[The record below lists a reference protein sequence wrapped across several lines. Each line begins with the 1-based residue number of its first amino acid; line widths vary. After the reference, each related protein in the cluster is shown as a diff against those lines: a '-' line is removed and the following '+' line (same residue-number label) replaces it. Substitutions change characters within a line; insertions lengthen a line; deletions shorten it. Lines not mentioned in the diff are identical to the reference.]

1 MTTASRSFQV
11 MAKPTGAV
19 CNLDCAYCYYLEKKD
34 LYPKRQSLRMADD
47 LLESYIVQHIE
58 ACPDDLILFAWHG
71 GEPTVLGLDYFRRI
85 VELQRRHRPAGR
97 RIRNGIQTN
106 GTLLDEEW
114 CRFLAAERFQVG
126 ISVDGPR
133 ELHDP
138 YRVTKG
144 GKSTHKQVMQSY
156 RLLKRYGIAC
166 DMLCVVHQKNV
177 AQPALVYRFFRD
189 SGVKLLQFLPLVARQ
204 GETGVSAESVPA
216 EAYGDFLCGVFDEW
230 IKHDVGLIAIQNF
243 DEALRPYLGIDH
255 SICISRKT
263 CGDVVVVEH
272 NGDVY
277 ACDHFVG
284 PEHHLGN
291 IRETPLVELVEN
303 PALSDF
309 GRRKQDRL
317 PGACT
322 ACEFLKSCNGGC
334 PKDRFIRTA
343 EGEDGLNYLCD
354 GLQRF
359 FSHSRPYLRLMA
371 SLRQSGKSPDQ
382 LMQLLQS
389 EAAGAVP
396 QAGRNDPCP
405 CGSGRKYKKCCL
417 GKLSFETLE
426 SRAHDH

>member
-1 MTTASRSFQV
+1 MV
-11 MAKPTGAV
+11 KPIGAF
-19 CNLDCAYCYYLEKKD
+19 CNLDCAYFYYLEKKD
-34 LYPKRQSLRMADD
+34 LYPKGQPFRMADD
-47 LLESYIVQHIE
+47 LLESYIIQHIG
-58 ACPDDLILFAWHG
+58 ACPDELIMFAWHG

-85 VELQRRHRPAGR
+85 VELQRRHRPPGR

-133 ELHDP
+133 ECHDP
-138 YRVTKG
+138 YRVTKS
-144 GKSTHKQVMQSY
+144 GKSTHKQVMQSF
-156 RLLKRYGIAC
+156 RLLKRHGIEC

-177 AQPALVYRFFRD
+177 RQPALVYRFFRE
-189 SGVKLLQFLPLVARQ
+189 SGVKFLQFLPLVARQ
-204 GETGVSAESVPA
+204 GETGVSAETVPA
-216 EAYGDFLCGVFDEW
+216 EAYGVFLCTVFDEW
-230 IKHDVGLIAIQNF
+230 IKHDVGRVAIQNF
-243 DEALRPYLGIDH
+243 DEALRPFLGIDH

-277 ACDHFVG
+277 SCDHFVR
-284 PEHHLGN
+284 PEHRLGN
-291 IRETPLVELVEN
+291 IRETPLVELLES

-317 PGACT
+317 PRACQ
-322 ACEFLKSCNGGC
+322 ACEFLRSCNGGC
-334 PKDRFIRTA
+334 PKDRFTRTPD
-343 EGEDGLNYLCD
+343 GEDGLNYLCA

-359 FSHSRPYLRLMA
+359 FAYSRPYLRLMA
-371 SLRQSGKSPDQ
+371 SARQSGKSPER
-382 LMQLLQS
+382 LMHLLRS
-389 EAAGAVP
+389 EGAGAAR

-417 GKLSFETLE
+417 GKLSFETLD
-426 SRAHDH
+426 SRVREH